1 MTKSS
6 TKALQIYNFRALP
19 YFNNSD
25 GDGDGVGGAV
35 LRVFPCGTYATKT
48 FSSLIHTSI
57 ILKVKSFC
65 CRTSMRNVAAT
76 IMSISSIFP

>member
-35 LRVFPCGTYATKT
+35 LRVFHCGTYATKT
-48 FSSLIHTSI
+48 VT
-57 ILKVKSFC
+57 LKINLLSANNFLKFFDYLLWRKC
-65 CRTSMRNVAAT
+65 
-76 IMSISSIFP
+76 